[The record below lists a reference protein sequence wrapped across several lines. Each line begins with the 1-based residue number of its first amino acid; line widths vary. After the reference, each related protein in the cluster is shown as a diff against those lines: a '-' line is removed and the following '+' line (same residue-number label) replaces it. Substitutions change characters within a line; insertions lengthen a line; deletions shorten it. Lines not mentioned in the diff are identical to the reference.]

1 MVLLFCR
8 IRVPIIVVFNWQC
21 YYLSWASRRM
31 NRRDEELSSMHQ
43 PGGQPP
49 RQPEMNFDQLLDG
62 LRNTL
67 GRISNRLGG
76 GGVGLAVV
84 LIGALIIIIWAAT
97 GIYTIS
103 PGEQGALRLFGAAQ
117 STTVTETGLH
127 WWWPSPVGNRDVV
140 QTEVVRRL
148 ELGFRS
154 SGEGGAITPVPVEAQ
169 MISGDLNIID
179 VQMVVQY
186 NIKDLTH
193 YLFRVD
199 DPGEEAG
206 PNRNIPAGRPDGRT
220 LKDATEAALRLVVG
234 QRSIAEV
241 LAEQRV
247 NLQTSTRDKLQE
259 IIDSYQTGINVV
271 SVELQKVEAPED
283 VRAAFNDV
291 LQARQDKVTA
301 TNLAQAYENQVIP
314 EARGR
319 AEQIIQPAEAFKR
332 ARIERAQGE
341 ADQFLSI
348 LKQYS
353 DTSVR
358 LANTLQDTDN
368 SDADDNPATGI
379 GIEDV
384 IIVDSADREG
394 DGPDL
399 RISTLLALGA
409 PACGFTAREV
419 ETTDVTQLCGFTVSV
434 DGQHEPPPVGE
445 EFTVSY
451 LGNQDV
457 TVPPFAT
464 SGSLSIRLNNVAL
477 DYDNSDG
484 DDDPTTGVTS
494 SDFSVVDGPDG
505 GNTQGVDL
513 SIDSFIP
520 WTNIL
525 RLSVQRGETLEPGA
539 FFTVQY
545 LNEET
550 LTVPATSEVTQQRLY
565 LEAME
570 DILPGVNKIIVS
582 PEAESVLILGGQE
595 GVVPVPVGPSPSP

>member
-1 MVLLFCR
+1 M
-8 IRVPIIVVFNWQC
+8 
-21 YYLSWASRRM
+21 RRA
-31 NRRDEELSSMHQ
+31 NRRNEELSSMYQ

-49 RQPEMNFDQLLDG
+49 RQPEMNFDQLLQGFRD
-62 LRNTL
+62 TL

-84 LIGALIIIIWAAT
+84 LIAGLIVVIWAAS

-103 PGEQGALRLFGAAQ
+103 PGEQAALRLFGAAQ
-117 STTVTETGLH
+117 PSTVTQTGLH
-127 WWWPSPVGNRDVV
+127 WWWPSPVGRRDVV

-154 SGEGGAITPVPVEAQ
+154 GEAGAITPIAVEAQ

-186 NIKDLTH
+186 NIKNLTD

-199 DPGEEAG
+199 DPGEDAG
-206 PNRNIPAGRPDGRT
+206 PQRNIPAGRPDGRT

-247 NLQTSTRDKLQE
+247 DLQTSTRDKLQE
-259 IIDSYQTGINVV
+259 IIDDYETGINVV

-319 AEQIIQPAEAFKR
+319 SEQIIQPAQAFKQ

-341 ADQFLSI
+341 ADQFLAI
-348 LKQYS
+348 LSQYS
-353 DTSVR
+353 DRSVR
-358 LANTLQDTDN
+358 LFNTLQDTDN
-368 SDADDNPATGI
+368 SDGDNNAATGI

-384 IIVDSADREG
+384 TFINPPDREG

-399 RISTLLALGA
+399 LVASVLTLGA
-409 PACGFTAREV
+409 PACAFTANQV
-419 ETTDVTQLCGFTVSV
+419 ETTDATQICGFTVSV
-434 DGQHEPPPVGE
+434 DGQHAPPEVGT
-445 EFTVSY
+445 EFHFAY
-451 LGNQDV
+451 LANEDLS
-457 TVPPFAT
+457 VPPFAT
-464 SGSLSIRLNNVAL
+464 SGSLSVRLRNFAL
-477 DYDNSDG
+477 DADNGDG
-484 DDDPTTGVTS
+484 DDDMSTGITS
-494 SDFSVVDGPDG
+494 ADFQVVDGPDG
-505 GNTQGVDL
+505 GNTIGIDV
-513 SIDSFIP
+513 SIRDFNP
-520 WTNIL
+520 LTNIL
-525 RLSVQRGETLEPGA
+525 TLDIQRGETLVPDA
-539 FFTVQY
+539 WFTVQY
-545 LNEET
+545 LNRET
-550 LTVPATSEVTQQRLY
+550 FTVPATSQVTQQRLY

-570 DILPGVNKIIVS
+570 EILPSVNKIIVS
-582 PEAESVLILGGQE
+582 PEAETVLILGGQE
-595 GVVPVPVGPSPSP
+595 GLVPVPVGPSPSP